1 MPGVVLK
8 PGNAFTV
15 FIVIV
20 LKGNIFPRYRYS
32 VITLVLKEPG
42 PGRNRTATDWKWWEE
57 REINKT

>member
-1 MPGVVLK
+1 MMPGVVLK

-42 PGRNRTATDWKWWEE
+42 PGRNRTATD
-57 REINKT
+57 